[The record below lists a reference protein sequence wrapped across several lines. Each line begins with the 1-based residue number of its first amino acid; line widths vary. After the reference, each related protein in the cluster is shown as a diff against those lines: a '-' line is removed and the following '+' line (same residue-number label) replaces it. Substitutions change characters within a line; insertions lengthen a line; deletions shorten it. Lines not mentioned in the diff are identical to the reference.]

1 MFFSRSSVAGTA
13 ERSRLSQ
20 HEHSPSI
27 GAIRD
32 AATVALADL
41 RVPALIL
48 SPETLQEK
56 QRERTGMAQASAAR
70 HSETGEFDAIVVG
83 AGFAGLYMLHRLRE
97 LGFTA
102 RVYEAGGGVGGTWY
116 WNRYPG
122 ARCDV
127 ESLQYSFSFSEELDQ
142 EWNWSEKYSPQP
154 EILAYANHVADRFDL
169 RSQIVFDTR
178 VTAATFNEDSD
189 SWLIETHRGDR
200 VTAKFCIMAVGCLS
214 APNRPGFPGMDDFK
228 GPIYHTGEWPHE
240 GVDFTGLR
248 VGVIGTGSSAIQSI
262 PIIAQQAAA
271 LTVFQRTATWSVP
284 AWNEKLTP
292 EYLQA
297 AKADYPALR
306 AKARARPTGFY
317 FPFNTQPALEAR
329 AEERDRSYDEAW
341 LRGGLPFLGAYG
353 DLLFEKAAN
362 DTIADFARRKIRGIV
377 KDPATA
383 ELLCPDNVF
392 GCKRLCVDTGYF
404 ETYNLAHVK
413 LVDVSKMPIERFSA
427 DGIEVNGI
435 GYALDAV
442 ICATGFAAM
451 TGSFDKIRITGRDG
465 LTLAEK
471 WRAGPRAYLGIAAAG
486 FPNLF
491 MITGPGSPSV
501 LASMIQAIEQHVDW
515 LADCMGHMRDV
526 GAKSIEATLEDEDAW
541 VEHVND
547 VSTVSLRST
556 CSSWY
561 VGTNIAGRPRVF
573 MPYIGGFPVYVQK
586 CNEVMSG
593 GFDGFVLEGAGKHN
607 AAPKV
612 RCTERWRVPID
623 IEVISPA
630 AVAARRV
637 PVV

>member
-1 MFFSRSSVAGTA
+1 MSAGTA
-13 ERSRLSQ
+13 TRSERPAEAGTVL
-20 HEHSPSI
+20 
-27 GAIRD
+27 D
-32 AATVALADL
+32 AV
-41 RVPALIL
+41 
-48 SPETLQEK
+48 
-56 QRERTGMAQASAAR
+56 
-70 HSETGEFDAIVVG
+70 VVG
-83 AGFAGLYMLHRLRE
+83 AGFAGMYMLHRLRG
-97 LGFTA
+97 LGFSA
-102 RVYEAGGGVGGTWY
+102 RVFEAGGGVGGTWY

-127 ESLQYSFSFSEELDQ
+127 ESMQYSFSFSEELDQ
-142 EWNWSEKYSPQP
+142 QWNWSEKYAPQP
-154 EILAYANHVADRFDL
+154 EILCYANHVADRFDL
-169 RSQIVFDTR
+169 RRHIVFDTR
-178 VTAATFNEDSD
+178 VTAATFDEDAKC
-189 SWLIETHRGDR
+189 WLVETDRGDR
-200 VTAKFCIMAVGCLS
+200 VSAKFLIMAVGCLS
-214 APNRPGFPGMDDFK
+214 APNRPRFSGIEDFR

-248 VGVIGTGSSAIQSI
+248 VGVIGTGSSAVQSI
-262 PIIAQQAAA
+262 PIIAREASS

-317 FPFNTQPALEAR
+317 FPYNLKPALEAS
-329 AEERDRSYDEAW
+329 AEERDQQYEEAW
-341 LRGGLPFLGAYG
+341 ARGGLPFLGAYG
-353 DLLFEKAAN
+353 DLLFEKTAN
-362 DTIADFARRKIRGIV
+362 DTIADFARAKIRGIV

-404 ETYNLAHVK
+404 ETYNMPHVK
-413 LVDVSKMPIERFSA
+413 LVDVSRTPIERFTA

-435 GYALDAV
+435 AYPLDAV
-442 ICATGFAAM
+442 VCATGFAAM
-451 TGSFDKIRITGRDG
+451 TGSFDKIRITGRNG

-471 WRAGPRAYLGIAAAG
+471 WRAGPRAYLGIASVG

-515 LADCMGHMRDV
+515 LADCIGHMRDI
-526 GAKSIEATLEDEDAW
+526 GATSIEPALRDEDAW

-593 GFDGFVLEGAGKHN
+593 GFDGFVLEGAPASN
-607 AAPKV
+607 AAPQV
-612 RCTERWRVPID
+612 RYTERWRVPID

-630 AVAARRV
+630 ALAARRV
-637 PVV
+637 PMV